1 MSVKCSHRLRISKN
15 KMTRIF
21 RPQKAET
28 TEWRNLLR
36 KELQRLTFSYNIII
50 VNKSRRM
57 RWEDYVAR
65 MVNVR
70 HLYKILV
77 EKIMGKEKLEDLGI
91 NGRSI
96 MEWILKK

>member
-1 MSVKCSHRLRISKN
+1 
-15 KMTRIF
+15 
-21 RPQKAET
+21 
-28 TEWRNLLR
+28 
-36 KELQRLTFSYNIII
+36 
-50 VNKSRRM
+50 M